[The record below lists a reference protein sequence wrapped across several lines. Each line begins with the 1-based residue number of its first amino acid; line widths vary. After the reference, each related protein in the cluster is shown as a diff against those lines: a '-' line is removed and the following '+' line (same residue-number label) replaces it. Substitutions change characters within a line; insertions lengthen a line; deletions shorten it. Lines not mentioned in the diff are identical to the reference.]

1 MKKIF
6 ERIKASF
13 YFHVVRKYLAYR
25 PVVEGKQIFLT
36 FDDGPEPGITEFV
49 LSELAKYKAKGTFFC
64 CGKNMEKHSDLLK
77 RIKSDGH
84 TIANHTYTHINGL
97 STASAKYVADARKV
111 DAIHPTFFFRPP
123 WGQMNFNEIF
133 SLKDKKIVLWDV
145 VSGDVEEHYNK
156 DNLERMWR
164 EKVKSG
170 SIILF
175 HFSKQ
180 HEARTKDLLPS
191 FMEIFNKEGFQFGTL

>member
-36 FDDGPEPGITEFV
+36 FDDGPEPGI
-49 LSELAKYKAKGTFFC
+49 SNIFC
-64 CGKNMEKHSDLLK
+64 CGKNMEKHRDLLK
-77 RIKSDGH
+77 RIISDGH
-84 TIANHTYTHINGL
+84 IIANHTYTHINGL

-111 DAIHPTFFFRPP
+111 DAIHPTFYFRPP

-191 FMEIFNKEGFQFGTL
+191 FLEIFDKEGFQFESL